1 METAETLGHGRAA
14 LLSMQLAGF
23 GAVALRPLAFDDLPA
38 MQRLLGRCDASR
50 SESTI
55 ETIIRSLDWRPAS
68 ASTLTL
74 GAIDDQ
80 SSRLVGL
87 AGLTADRRI
96 EAGAR
101 FGLLV
106 DPDCRQLGVGNALLA
121 ALIRAAE
128 GAGYRFLSARASHGE
143 GAIRALARTH
153 GLALRRTDGLEP
165 FVLERSL
172 GAPRPASG

>member
-1 METAETLGHGRAA
+1 METADTLGPGRTAMP
-14 LLSMQLAGF
+14 SMQLAGI
-23 GAVALRPLAFDDLPA
+23 GTVALRPLAFDDLPA

-68 ASTLTL
+68 ARTLTL
-74 GAIDDQ
+74 GAIDDR

-87 AGLTADRRI
+87 AGLTADRRVDG
-96 EAGAR
+96 GAR

-106 DPDCRQLGVGNALLA
+106 DPDCRQLGVGRALLD
-121 ALIRAAE
+121 ALIRAAAS
-128 GAGYRFLSARASHGE
+128 AGYRSLSARASSGE
-143 GAIRALARTH
+143 GAIRALARAS
-153 GLALRRTDGLEP
+153 GLSIRRTDGIEP

-172 GAPRPASG
+172 GPDA